1 MNLNQIHNV
10 FFIGIGGIGMSAL
23 ARYFKTIG
31 KNVSGYDKTPS
42 MLTDELIESGI
53 AIHFED
59 RIDLIP
65 KDYYT
70 ENTLVIITPAV
81 PVTHSQ
87 WNFFLE
93 REYQVKKRAEVL
105 GIITKDTFCFAVAG
119 THGKT
124 TTSSILGHILFESG
138 ADVTAF
144 VGGIVE
150 NYNSNLIGTGKTVT
164 VVEADEFDRSFLHL
178 HPNIACV
185 TSMDADHLDIYG
197 TSEEIEASFVEFAN
211 KVEDKSQLF
220 ITNELPIEGVTCAV
234 NEESVYK
241 AFNVRV
247 GNGSYVFDVQTPTE
261 TIRDIAFGLPGRH
274 NLMNA
279 LMALAMAK
287 TFGTSSDAIAKALAS
302 FKGIRRRFSYQI
314 KTPDL
319 VYIDDYAHH
328 PTEIN
333 AVHQAVRELY
343 PNQKVLAIFQPHLF
357 SRTKDFADDFAKSLS
372 QFDEVVLLDIYP
384 ARELPMEGITSQWLM
399 NKMTNED
406 KKLVSKDDLISTIVS
421 SDSRIIVTIGAGDL
435 GEMVPSIKKALYETI

>member
-65 KDYYT
+65 KEYYI

-197 TSEEIEASFVEFAN
+197 TSEEIEAS
-211 KVEDKSQLF
+211 
-220 ITNELPIEGVTCAV
+220 I
-234 NEESVYK
+234 
-241 AFNVRV
+241 
-247 GNGSYVFDVQTPTE
+247 
-261 TIRDIAFGLPGRH
+261 
-274 NLMNA
+274 
-279 LMALAMAK
+279 
-287 TFGTSSDAIAKALAS
+287 SS
-302 FKGIRRRFSYQI
+302 
-314 KTPDL
+314 L
-319 VYIDDYAHH
+319 V
-328 PTEIN
+328 P
-333 AVHQAVRELY
+333 
-343 PNQKVLAIFQPHLF
+343 
-357 SRTKDFADDFAKSLS
+357 
-372 QFDEVVLLDIYP
+372 
-384 ARELPMEGITSQWLM
+384 
-399 NKMTNED
+399 
-406 KKLVSKDDLISTIVS
+406 
-421 SDSRIIVTIGAGDL
+421 
-435 GEMVPSIKKALYETI
+435 